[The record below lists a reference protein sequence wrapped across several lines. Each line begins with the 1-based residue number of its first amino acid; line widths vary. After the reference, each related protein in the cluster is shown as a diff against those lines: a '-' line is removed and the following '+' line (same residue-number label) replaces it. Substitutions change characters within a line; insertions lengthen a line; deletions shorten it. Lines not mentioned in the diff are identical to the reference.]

1 MEYDKRFAASWAD
14 NVTWWATEAERTR
27 SELIESAKTVGVC
40 IPDEFL
46 AFILDPTL
54 VTMLR
59 SPTDCY
65 FHLSPHLVPCSGSAS
80 GYFVHFLSDSQNC
93 YEWYMFL
100 ARDEGY
106 LVVASDDVLSDATH
120 PAGPRQRIVCC
131 ALSFESFVYRLW
143 IENWY
148 RLVLKDQPLT
158 SEMCNYLNASRGTRG
173 E

>member
-1 MEYDKRFAASWAD
+1 
-14 NVTWWATEAERTR
+14 R
-27 SELIESAKTVGVC
+27 SKLIESAKTVGVC

-100 ARDEGY
+100 GIDGGH
-106 LVVASDDVLSDATH
+106 LVVASDDVLSDPAH
-120 PAGPRQRIVCC
+120 PAGLWEDTRRRIVCC
-131 ALSFESFVYRLW
+131 APSFESFVYRLW
-143 IENWY
+143 IENECWY
-148 RLVLKDQPLT
+148 RLVQKDQPLT
-158 SEMCNYLNASRGTRG
+158 SEMCNYLNASHGTRG